1 MAKAYTPENIRNL
14 ALVGHGSCGKTSL
27 GEAML
32 FNGGAT
38 TRLGVTVE
46 QTSVL
51 DFEPEEHKRAGSIAT
66 SLAWVDHDGVKLN
79 ILDTPGDGNFIYD
92 TFAALYGADAVAVV
106 VSAPDGVE
114 VQTERVYHKAAEL
127 GLPRVFVVNKMDRD
141 RADADTVLADIND
154 TFGIE
159 SVALQVPIGRESGF
173 RGVVS
178 LLQMRALTYATD
190 GSGSFEKG
198 DIPADLQDEVDAAWE
213 KLVETVA
220 STDDDL
226 LEQYLET
233 FELSAE
239 QVRTAL
245 RAAVRKGDLAPVIYT
260 AAAANVGVHAVMDLA
275 SWALPSPLER
285 PVPPA
290 LDNNGDPVEIE
301 VGPDAAFSG
310 QVIHTFIDEFS
321 GKMNL
326 VRLFGGR
333 PPSDGV
339 VSNSSHGQSER
350 LGTLYSLRGNQREPT
365 EPVCG
370 DIVAVAKLK
379 HTHTNDTLV
388 SPELTWTFEKVQYPP
403 PMMSYTITATSKGG
417 EGKLKQAV
425 ERLCEEDPTIT
436 VSYDELSH
444 HLVLNGMGQAH
455 LDMAVLRMKRKSK
468 VEVATDLPLVPYRE
482 TLKKK
487 VMNVEGKHK
496 KQTGGS
502 GQFGVC
508 YIDVEPVPGGGGFEF
523 VDKIFG
529 GSIPKQYIPS
539 VEKGVA
545 KCMAHG
551 GLAGYPVVDIRVTLT
566 DGKYHPVDSKDVAF
580 QLAGSK
586 GLKAAMATAGM
597 KLLEPVYKMEIV
609 TPTENMG
616 DVMGDITGR
625 RGRVMGMNPRGKN
638 TVIEAIVPLAE
649 IQRYAPDLRSMT
661 GGKGT
666 YTMAFDGYEDVPG
679 NLINKVVASSPFRDA
694 GADE

>member
-1 MAKAYTPENIRNL
+1 MAKAYTPENIRNV
-14 ALVGHGSCGKTSL
+14 ALVGHGSCGKTCL
-27 GEAML
+27 GEAVL
-32 FNGGAT
+32 FNAGAT

-46 QTSVL
+46 QTSTL
-51 DFEPEEHKRAGSIAT
+51 DFEPEEHKRGGSIAT
-66 SLAWVDHDGVKLN
+66 SVAWADHGGVKLN

-92 TFAALYGADAVAVV
+92 TFAALHGADSVAVV

-159 SVALQVPIGRESGF
+159 AVALQVPIGTEQDF
-173 RGVVS
+173 KGVVS
-178 LLQMRALTYATD
+178 LLQMKALTYATD
-190 GSGSFEKG
+190 GSGKFEKG
-198 DIPADLQDEVDAAWE
+198 DISADLKDEVDAAWE

-233 FELSAE
+233 FELSE
-239 QVRTAL
+239 DQVRTSL
-245 RAAVRKGDLAPVIYT
+245 RAAVRRGDLAPVIFT
-260 AAAANVGVHAVMDLA
+260 AAAANVGVHALMDLA
-275 SWALPSPLER
+275 SWALPNPLER
-285 PVPPA
+285 ATPPA
-290 LDNNGDPVEIE
+290 LDANGDEVEIA
-301 VGPDAAFSG
+301 VGPDTPFSA

-321 GKMNL
+321 GKMNIL
-326 VRLFGGR
+326 RLFGG
-333 PPSDGV
+333 PPAADGMV
-339 VSNSSHGQSER
+339 ANPSHEDTER
-350 LGTLYSLRGNQREPT
+350 LGTFYNLRGNHREPT

-388 SPELTWTFEKVQYPP
+388 APEIRWSFEKVRYPP

-455 LDMAVLRMKRKSK
+455 LDMAVARMKRKSK

-482 TLKKK
+482 TLKRK
-487 VMNVEGKHK
+487 VSNVEGKHK

-508 YIDVEPVPGGGGFEF
+508 YLDVEPVPSGVGFEF

-545 KCMAHG
+545 KCMDHG

-586 GLKAAMATAGM
+586 GLKSAMATAGM

-666 YTMAFDGYEDVPG
+666 YTMAFQSYEDVPG
-679 NLINKVVASSPFRDA
+679 NLINKVVQGSPFKSGSPD
-694 GADE
+694 